1 MHLMPWH
8 KHFEGIKQN
17 LMSKL
22 DREEENEGEF
32 NGLWGEGNW
41 MKRISDMKSKGM
53 NFQETDSNE
62 KLIKGI
68 A

>member
-1 MHLMPWH
+1 MD
-8 KHFEGIKQN
+8 FGG
-17 LMSKL
+17 
-22 DREEENEGEF
+22 R
-32 NGLWGEGNW
+32 GNW

-53 NFQETDSNE
+53 NFQETDSNG

>member
-32 NGLWGEGNW
+32 NGLWGEG
-41 MKRISDMKSKGM
+41 
-53 NFQETDSNE
+53 EPNE
-62 KLIKGI
+62 KNIRYEV
-68 A
+68 